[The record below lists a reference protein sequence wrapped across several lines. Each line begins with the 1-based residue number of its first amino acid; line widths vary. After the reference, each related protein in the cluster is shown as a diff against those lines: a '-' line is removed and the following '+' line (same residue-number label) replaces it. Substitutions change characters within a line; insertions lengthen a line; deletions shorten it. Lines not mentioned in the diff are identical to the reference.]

1 MSRPGA
7 TFRQPGRDV
16 GLVVIKAKS
25 SSPQALGGG
34 SVTEFAAVSRRLR

>member
-34 SVTEFAAVSRRLR
+34 SVTEFAAVSRKLR